1 MHTQHLETTLAIY
14 QHRLRQH
21 DLPLSTVRM
30 RNAEAVVF
38 PHGVH
43 VLEDGVPLTWRP
55 VGLELAAELIATT

>member
-1 MHTQHLETTLAIY
+1 MNAQHLETTLAIT

-21 DLPLSTVRM
+21 DLPLTTLRI
-30 RNAEAVVF
+30 RNAEVVVF
-38 PHGVH
+38 PHGLH